1 MKKLIAIIF
10 KDTLV
15 RFTSPLEWLFFLVLP
30 MVFMVLIGGS
40 TGAPA
45 DQRVRLYFVDN
56 ARSPLSAAL
65 FSEMEKS
72 TSVHPVI
79 QERVVALSEFEERKV
94 AAVLIVP
101 ANFTS
106 QTLQQNNAELELYLL
121 PNMMDAVI
129 AQQAVQAVLGRV
141 SSSVDIANASVAQ
154 AEKINQFKDF
164 TTREAFFENSLEQ
177 ARRLQDEAPVRLIE
191 VVGLTPD
198 QIEYDPRLNS
208 SAGQMLTWVFIPLIG
223 LSAMFAYERQKGTLR
238 RLLTTPTRKSTYLL
252 GTILGQVLTAL
263 VQLAILILFST
274 LVMKVNWGDLP
285 ALALML
291 VVFTMC
297 ASALGTMVGTIVKSE
312 GQANGLSIMI
322 GMVMAMMGGCWYP
335 IELFPQVVRTAA
347 KVLPTTWAMQG
358 VLDVSLRGQGF
369 AGIQLEVLALL
380 GFALVFFIIG
390 VWRFK
395 YE

>member
-1 MKKLIAIIF
+1 MRKLFAIML

-15 RFTSPLEWLFFLVLP
+15 RFTSPVEWLFFLILP
-30 MVFMVLIGGS
+30 MIFMVLIGGS

-45 DQRVRLYFVDN
+45 DQRVKIYFVDE
-56 ARSPLSAAL
+56 ARSPLSATL
-65 FSEMEKS
+65 LSEMEES
-72 TSVHPVI
+72 TSVHAVI
-79 QERVVALSEFEERKV
+79 QERAAALSEFEERKV

-106 QTLQQNNAELELYLL
+106 QTLQQNNAELELHLL

-129 AQQAVQAVLGRV
+129 AQQAVHAVLGRV
-141 SSSVDIANASVAQ
+141 SSSMDIANTSVTQ
-154 AEKINQFKDF
+154 AEKIAQFKDF
-164 TTREAFFENSLEQ
+164 TARQSFFESSLEQ
-177 ARRLQDEAPVRLIE
+177 ARHLQHEAPVRLTE

-238 RLLTTPTRKSTYLL
+238 RLLTTPTRKTTYLF

-263 VQLAILILFST
+263 LQLAILILFSA
-274 LVMKVNWGDLP
+274 LVLKVQWGNLL
-285 ALALML
+285 ALALVL
-291 VVFTMC
+291 VAFTIC
-297 ASALGTMVGTIVKSE
+297 ASALGIMVGTLVKSE
-312 GQANGLSIMI
+312 GQANGISILI

-358 VLDVSLRGQGF
+358 TLDVALRGQPVS
-369 AGIQLEVLALL
+369 GITLEVLVLL
-380 GFALVFFIIG
+380 GFALVFYVIG

>member
-1 MKKLIAIIF
+1 MRKIFAIML

-15 RFTSPLEWLFFLVLP
+15 RFTSPVEWLFFLILP

-40 TGAPA
+40 TGAPP
-45 DQRVRLYFVDN
+45 DQRVKIYFVDE
-56 ARSPLSAAL
+56 ARSPLSATL
-65 FSEMEKS
+65 LSEMEES
-72 TSVHPVI
+72 TSVHAVI
-79 QERVVALSEFEERKV
+79 QERAAALSEFEERKV

-106 QTLQQNNAELELYLL
+106 QTLQQNNAELELHLL

-129 AQQAVQAVLGRV
+129 AQQAVHAVLGRV
-141 SSSVDIANASVAQ
+141 SSSMDIANTSVMQ
-154 AEKINQFKDF
+154 AEKIAQFKDF
-164 TTREAFFENSLEQ
+164 TARQAFFESSLEQ
-177 ARRLQDEAPVRLIE
+177 ARRLQDEAPVRLTE

-238 RLLTTPTRKSTYLL
+238 RLLTTPTRKTTYLF

-263 VQLAILILFST
+263 LQLSILILFSA
-274 LVMKVNWGDLP
+274 LVLKVQWGNLL
-285 ALALML
+285 ALALVL
-291 VVFTMC
+291 VAFTIC
-297 ASALGTMVGTIVKSE
+297 ASALGTMVGTLVKSE
-312 GQANGLSIMI
+312 GQANGISILI

-358 VLDVSLRGQGF
+358 TLDVALRGQPVS
-369 AGIQLEVLALL
+369 GITLEVLVLF
-380 GFALVFFIIG
+380 GFALVFYVIG

>member
-1 MKKLIAIIF
+1 MRKLFAIML
-10 KDTLV
+10 KDTLI
-15 RFTSPLEWLFFLVLP
+15 RFTSPVEWLFFLILP
-30 MVFMVLIGGS
+30 MIFMVLIGGS

-45 DQRVRLYFVDN
+45 DQRVKIYFVDE
-56 ARSPLSAAL
+56 ARSPLSATL
-65 FSEMEKS
+65 LSEMEES
-72 TSVHPVI
+72 TSVHAVI
-79 QERVVALSEFEERKV
+79 QERAAALSEFEERKV

-101 ANFTS
+101 ENFTS
-106 QTLQQNNAELELYLL
+106 QTLQQNNAELELHLL

-129 AQQAVQAVLGRV
+129 AQQAVHAVLGRV
-141 SSSVDIANASVAQ
+141 SSSMDIANTSVTQ
-154 AEKINQFKDF
+154 AEKIAQFKDF
-164 TTREAFFENSLEQ
+164 TARQAFFESSLEQ
-177 ARRLQDEAPVRLIE
+177 ARHLQDEAPVRLTE

-238 RLLTTPTRKSTYLL
+238 RLLTTPTRKTTYLF

-263 VQLAILILFST
+263 LQLAILILFSA
-274 LVMKVNWGDLP
+274 LVLKVQWGNLL
-285 ALALML
+285 ALALVL
-291 VVFTMC
+291 VAFTIC
-297 ASALGTMVGTIVKSE
+297 ASALGTMVGTLVKSE
-312 GQANGLSIMI
+312 GQANGISILI

-358 VLDVSLRGQGF
+358 TLDVALRGQPVS
-369 AGIQLEVLALL
+369 GITLEVLVLL
-380 GFALVFFIIG
+380 GFALVFYVIG